1 MDFNVDSF
9 ILLDVLCGK
18 QGGGGRPFV
27 HQIFGSNNVAITFP
41 LVEIR
46 MLLSNVAYDVFNA
59 SFALDPLEVMALM
72 NKSHRMTGCMQ
83 RLQSGEQA

>member
-27 HQIFGSNNVAITFP
+27 HQILGSNNVAITFP

-46 MLLSNVAYDVFNA
+46 MFLSNVAHDVFNA
-59 SFALDPLEVMALM
+59 SFGKVHTRSPGGD
-72 NKSHRMTGCMQ
+72 TD
-83 RLQSGEQA
+83 EQESLHDWLHTKAAKW

>member
-1 MDFNVDSF
+1 MDFKVDSF

-27 HQIFGSNNVAITFP
+27 HQLFGSNNVAITFP

-46 MLLSNVAYDVFNA
+46 MLVSNFAHVFNVNFGKVNA
-59 SFALDPLEVMALM
+59 
-72 NKSHRMTGCMQ
+72 
-83 RLQSGEQA
+83 